1 MLIPQY
7 TDRSPFVDVLR
18 KRIAEASRVDI
29 ASAWA
34 RASGVGL
41 IWKGLQGL
49 LDRSGA
55 IRAIVGVD
63 RENTSIEGLEMLL
76 GLSGDVQLW
85 VRHNEASSIYHPKL
99 YAFET
104 ASDVHVY
111 IGSNNMTGAGL
122 STNEEISAYLKEA
135 RGGPLHNSVA
145 DYFTTLSDP
154 SDNLSRQLD
163 AALLKQMV
171 DAGYILPE
179 ARLRGKSARSRSERS
194 NGKTTPLFGFKA
206 PKRIKVAK
214 QLLPATIEPS
224 PSEPVADWKR
234 VFVKLRL
241 ARGTQGQLPV
251 AVARELR
258 RRLGETAVDGPIP
271 IMLKGHPVQRAISP
285 TYAKRN
291 PSIANTYKIEALQ
304 SVGDPVIEVQ
314 LVGSQVIVEQ
324 YDTSTPEGAAILR
337 YMLDGLHT
345 DPVQTVIKSMPT
357 GTRAEMDAAAMG
369 VTLYRYD

>member
-1 MLIPQY
+1 VLIPQY
-7 TDRSPFVDVLR
+7 ADRSPFVDILR

-49 LDRSGA
+49 LDRGGA
-55 IRAIVGVD
+55 VRAIVGVD

-76 GLSGDVQLW
+76 RLSGDVQLW

-99 YAFET
+99 YAFEA

-135 RGGPLHNSVA
+135 KGGPLQASVG
-145 DYFTTLSDP
+145 DYMTTLSDP
-154 SDNLSRQLD
+154 SDNLCRPLD

-179 ARLRGKSARSRSERS
+179 ARLRGKSARSRLGSS
-194 NGKTTPLFGFKA
+194 SKTAPLFGFKA
-206 PKRIKVAK
+206 PKRIKVSK
-214 QLLPATIEPS
+214 DVLPSLIEPS
-224 PSEPVADWKR
+224 PGEPVADWKR

-271 IMLKGHPVQRAISP
+271 VMLKGHSVQRVISP

-324 YDTSTPEGAAILR
+324 YDTSTPQGAAILR
-337 YMLDGLHT
+337 YVLDGLHT
-345 DPVQTVIKSMPT
+345 DPVQTVIKSKPT
-357 GTRAEMDAAAMG
+357 GTRAEIDAAAMG
-369 VTLYRYD
+369 MTLYRYD

>member
-18 KRIAEASRVDI
+18 KRTAEASRVDI

-41 IWKGLQGL
+41 IWKGLQDL
-49 LDRSGA
+49 VDRGGA
-55 IRAIVGVD
+55 VRAIVGVD

-76 GLSGDVQLW
+76 RLNGDVQLW

-122 STNEEISAYLKEA
+122 STNEEVSAYLKEA
-135 RGGPLHNSVA
+135 KGGPLQSSVG
-145 DYFTTLSDP
+145 DYMTTLSDP
-154 SDNLSRQLD
+154 SDNLSRLLD

-171 DAGYILPE
+171 DGGYVLPE
-179 ARLRGKSARSRSERS
+179 ARLRGKSARSRSGGAS
-194 NGKTTPLFGFKA
+194 TKTPPLFGFKA
-206 PKRIKVAK
+206 PKRIKVPK
-214 QLLPATIEPS
+214 ELLPAPIEPS
-224 PSEPVADWKR
+224 PGQPVADWKR

-271 IMLKGHPVQRAISP
+271 IMLKGHSVQRVISP

-291 PSIANTYKIEALQ
+291 PSMANTYKIEALQ

-337 YMLDGLHT
+337 YVLDGLHT
-345 DPVQTVIKSMPT
+345 DPIQTVIKSMPT
-357 GTRAEMDAAAMG
+357 GTRTEIDAAAMG
-369 VTLYRYD
+369 MTLYRYD

>member
-7 TDRSPFVDVLR
+7 TDRSPFVEVLR
-18 KRIAEASRVDI
+18 KRIDEATRIDI

-41 IWKGLQGL
+41 VWKGLQDL
-49 LDRSGA
+49 LDRGGA
-55 IRAIVGVD
+55 VRAIVGVD

-76 GLSGDVQLW
+76 RLSGDVQLW

-99 YAFET
+99 YALET
-104 ASDVHVY
+104 ASDLHVY
-111 IGSNNMTGAGL
+111 IGSNNLTGAGL

-135 RGGPLHNSVA
+135 KGGALHTSVD
-145 DYFTTLSDP
+145 DYMTTLIDP
-154 SDNLSRQLD
+154 SDNLSRPLD

-171 DAGYILPE
+171 DAGYVLPE
-179 ARLRGKSARSRSERS
+179 ARLRGKSARSRLGNSS
-194 NGKTTPLFGFKA
+194 KTAPLFGFKA
-206 PKRIKVAK
+206 PKRIKVSK
-214 QLLPATIEPS
+214 EVLPFPIEPS
-224 PSEPVADWKR
+224 PSQPVADWKR

-271 IMLKGHPVQRAISP
+271 IMLKGHPVQRVISP

-357 GTRAEMDAAAMG
+357 GTRAEIDAAAMG

>member
-7 TDRSPFVDVLR
+7 TDRNPFVDVLR
-18 KRIAEASRVDI
+18 KRIGEATRIDI

-41 IWKGLQGL
+41 IWKGLQSL
-49 LDRSGA
+49 LDRGGA
-55 IRAIVGVD
+55 VRAIVGVD

-76 GLSGDVQLW
+76 HLSGNVQLW

-104 ASDVHVY
+104 VSVFHVY

-135 RGGPLHNSVA
+135 KGGPLQTSVG
-145 DYFTTLSDP
+145 DYMTTLTDP
-154 SDNLSRQLD
+154 SDNLSRSLD
-163 AALLKQMV
+163 VALLEQMV
-171 DAGYILPE
+171 EAGYIFPE
-179 ARLRGKSARSRSERS
+179 ARLRGKSARSRSGSSS
-194 NGKTTPLFGFKA
+194 NTTSLFGFKA
-206 PKRIKVAK
+206 PKRIKVPK
-214 QLLPATIEPS
+214 EVLPSPIEPS
-224 PSEPVADWKR
+224 PAQPVADWKR

-271 IMLKGHPVQRAISP
+271 IMLKGHSVQRVISP

-337 YMLDGLHT
+337 YVLDGLHT

-357 GTRAEMDAAAMG
+357 GTRKETDAAAMG
-369 VTLYRYD
+369 WTLYRYD

>member
-7 TDRSPFVDVLR
+7 TDRNPFVEVLR
-18 KRIAEASRVDI
+18 KRIAEAIRIDI

-49 LDRSGA
+49 LDRGGA
-55 IRAIVGVD
+55 VRAIVGVD

-76 GLSGDVQLW
+76 RLSGDVQLW

-99 YAFET
+99 YAFEI

-135 RGGPLHNSVA
+135 KGGPLHNSVG
-145 DYFTTLSDP
+145 DYMATLSDP
-154 SDNLSRQLD
+154 SDNLSRPLD

-171 DAGYILPE
+171 EAGYILPE
-179 ARLRGKSARSRSERS
+179 ARLRGKSARSRLGSIS
-194 NGKTTPLFGFKA
+194 KTAPLFGFQA
-206 PKRIKVAK
+206 PRRIKVSK
-214 QLLPATIEPS
+214 EVLPSPVEPS
-224 PSEPVADWKR
+224 PGQPVADWKR

-271 IMLKGHPVQRAISP
+271 IMLKGHSVQRVISP

-324 YDTSTPEGAAILR
+324 YDTSTPDGGAILR
-337 YMLDGLHT
+337 YVLDGLHT

-357 GTRAEMDAAAMG
+357 GTRAEIDAAAMG

>member
-7 TDRSPFVDVLR
+7 TDSSPFVDVLR

-55 IRAIVGVD
+55 VRAIVGVD

-76 GLSGDVQLW
+76 RLNGDVQLW

-122 STNEEISAYLKEA
+122 STNEEVSAYLKEA
-135 RGGPLHNSVA
+135 RGGPLQASVG
-145 DYFTTLSDP
+145 DYMTTLSDP
-154 SDNLSRQLD
+154 SGNLSRPLD
-163 AALLKQMV
+163 AAFLKQMV
-171 DAGYILPE
+171 DAGYIFPE
-179 ARLRGKSARSRSERS
+179 ARLRGKSARSRSGS
-194 NGKTTPLFGFKA
+194 SSSKTAPLFGFKA
-206 PKRIKVAK
+206 PKRIKVSK
-214 QLLPATIEPS
+214 EVLPSPIEPS
-224 PSEPVADWKR
+224 PAQPVADWKR

-271 IMLKGHPVQRAISP
+271 IMLKGHSVQRVISP

-324 YDTSTPEGAAILR
+324 YDTSTPEGTAILR
-337 YMLDGLHT
+337 YVLDGLHT

-357 GTRAEMDAAAMG
+357 GTRAEIDAAAMG
-369 VTLYRYD
+369 MTLYRYD